1 MVFILLSIACSS
13 LLIIIFKLF
22 EKYNIDTFQ
31 AILFNYFTC
40 VASAWVSIGTFPIP
54 TDVAQKQWFPFALIL
69 GFFFITGFN
78 AVGGT
83 VKNFNMALASVMQKM
98 SLLFAVFFAFAFY
111 REPSTLPKVLGIL
124 FAIGAILLTSFS
136 SDTTTQLG
144 DNRKHTLQ
152 NWLIFP
158 IAAWVTSGVIDIL
171 LYYVEREINKG
182 STDIQFIAALFA
194 TAACF
199 GLVYFI
205 YQLIAKKATFSF
217 KNLLGGICL
226 GIPNFGSI
234 YFLLKSFS
242 AGFGASEVFPI
253 TNVGIIICST
263 LVGYLVF
270 KESMPKTKVL
280 GILFAIIAIAL
291 IAL

>member
-1 MVFILLSIACSS
+1 MIYILLSIACSS

-22 EKYNIDTFQ
+22 EKYKIDTFQ

-40 VASAWVSIGTFPIP
+40 VASAWVSIGSFPIP
-54 TDVAQKQWFPFALIL
+54 SDLTQKQWFPFAIIL

-98 SLLFAVFFAFAFY
+98 SLLFAVIFAFAFY
-111 REPSTLPKVLGIL
+111 REPSTLSKILGIL
-124 FAIGAILLTSFS
+124 SAIGAILLTSFS
-136 SDTTTQLG
+136 SDTNSNVE
-144 DNRKHTLQ
+144 DNQKHSLQ
-152 NWLIFP
+152 NWLMFP
-158 IAAWVTSGVIDIL
+158 IAAWVTSGIIDIL
-171 LYYVEREINKG
+171 LYYVERDINKG
-182 STDIQFIAALFA
+182 SADIQFIAALFG
-194 TAACF
+194 TAGCF
-199 GLVYFI
+199 GMIYFI
-205 YQLIAKKATFSF
+205 YNLVRKTMQFSF
-217 KNLLGGICL
+217 KNLIGGIIL

-263 LVGYLVF
+263 LVGFLIF
-270 KESMPKTKVL
+270 KEPMPKTKIL
-280 GILFAIIAIAL
+280 GIVLAILAIAL

>member
-1 MVFILLSIACSS
+1 MLFILLSILCSS
-13 LLIIIFKLF
+13 LLIVIFKLF
-22 EKYNIDTFQ
+22 EKYKIDTFQ

-40 VASAWVSIGTFPIP
+40 VASAWVSFGTFPIP
-54 TDVAQKQWFPFALIL
+54 NDLTQKQWFPFALVL

-98 SLLFAVFFAFAFY
+98 SLLFAVIFAFAYY
-111 REPSTLPKVLGIL
+111 REPTTFLKILGIIS
-124 FAIGAILLTSFS
+124 AIGAIFLTSFS
-136 SDTTTQLG
+136 SDTNTQLA
-144 DNRKHTLQ
+144 DNQKHNLK

-158 IAAWVTSGVIDIL
+158 IAAWVTSGIIDIL

-182 STDIQFIAALFA
+182 SADIQFIATLFG
-194 TAACF
+194 TAGCF

-205 YQLIAKKATFSF
+205 YHLIKKTMQFSF
-217 KNLLGGICL
+217 KNLIGGICL

-253 TNVGIIICST
+253 TNVGIIISST
-263 LVGYLVF
+263 LVGYFIF
-270 KESMPKTKVL
+270 KEPMPKSKIL
-280 GILFAIIAIAL
+280 GIGLAILAIIL
-291 IAL
+291 IAF